1 MKSIQHQ
8 KWTCTREYWMFG
20 FVFGEMKK
28 RKEKKRKEEEREKE
42 WKKEKNK
49 MEKNE

>member
-8 KWTCTREYWMFG
+8 KWTYTRKYWMFG

-28 RKEKKRKEEEREKE
+28 KRKENNRTEKKRKEEEREKE
-42 WKKEKNK
+42 
-49 MEKNE
+49 

>member
-28 RKEKKRKEEEREKE
+28 RKENNRKEKKRKEEEREKE
-42 WKKEKNK
+42 
-49 MEKNE
+49 